1 MVFTLHRYIFRELL
15 RVFVLAA
22 VALTVMLSLGS
33 ILRPVQEYGV
43 GPRQV
48 IHLMG
53 YFLPITLTFIL
64 PMAALFAGALV
75 YGRLT
80 SDNELDACRASGI
93 SLLTLVYPGF
103 ALAIIV
109 AIANLL
115 LSFHVMPAFVRLA
128 EKSFKADAKQI
139 LFRNIQRR
147 RYYKLPPD
155 GRYLIYADKPS
166 PQNDA
171 LSGVVVVELKDNR
184 IKKIITTECA
194 KVLFKSHE
202 RYNEVQIIAYRA
214 NQMGAEDEGGADLLR
229 LTTEF
234 GSLLGDDIK
243 FKRIDEMKRIQA
255 DLMQFYP
262 IEKLARDTYAQL
274 TTELLAQDIKTR
286 MADSSNSFYELLGE
300 PNSVKFTA
308 GQCSLKDEE
317 EVELSDEVVVIE
329 YDTDSK
335 RPLCTLRCA
344 KASLHIEGDKMT
356 PTLTMDIDKARV
368 EGSEELRMR
377 PIVRG
382 LIPPMAVETI
392 ANEFKTEKNGSLSL
406 KVEKLA
412 SESTGLQP
420 GPQLAKLQSTLRRK
434 IHKTLVQI
442 KAETHSRLVFG
453 IGCVSMIM
461 IGIGLGIIKKG
472 GHLLGAFGASCVPAA
487 VLIVCIMSGKQLTE
501 NLGSQDIS
509 GITLMWAGLAFL
521 SLLAVVIYCRLLKH

>member
-15 RVFVLAA
+15 RVFLLTV
-22 VALTVMLSLGS
+22 VALALIMSLGS
-33 ILRPVQEYGV
+33 ILQPVQEYGV

-53 YFLPITLTFIL
+53 YFLPITLTFVL

-93 SLLTLVYPGF
+93 SLLTLVYPGL

-115 LSFHVMPAFVRLA
+115 LSFHVMPAFIHLA
-128 EKSFKADAKQI
+128 EKSLKANVKQI
-139 LFRNIQRR
+139 LFRNIQRK
-147 RYYKLPPD
+147 RYYELPPE
-155 GRYLIYADKPS
+155 GRYLIYADQTSQKY
-166 PQNDA
+166 DA
-171 LSGVVVVELKDNR
+171 LSGVVIIEVRHNE
-184 IKKIITTECA
+184 IKKIITTEAA
-194 KVLFKSHE
+194 KVTFKPADKF
-202 RYNEVQIIAYRA
+202 NEVQIIAYRA
-214 NQMGAEDEGGADLLR
+214 NQMGAEDEGGAER
-229 LTTEF
+229 LSLITEF

-243 FKRIDEMKRIQA
+243 FKKIDEMKRIEA

-262 IEKLARDTYAQL
+262 IDKSARDTYAQL
-274 TTELLAQDIKTR
+274 VTELLAQDIKTKI
-286 MADSSNSFYELLGE
+286 ADGTNSFYNLLGN

-308 GQCSLKDEE
+308 GQCIAREE
-317 EVELSDEVVVIE
+317 EIELLGDVVVEE

-335 RPLCTLRCA
+335 RPLRTLRCA
-344 KASLHIEGDKMT
+344 RASLHIEGDKLA
-356 PTLTMDIDKARV
+356 PTLTMDIHNARV
-368 EGSEELRMR
+368 EDSEELRMR
-377 PIVRG
+377 HIVRG

-412 SESTGLQP
+412 SGLTGLQAS
-420 GPQLAKLQSTLRRK
+420 PQLARLRNILKRK
-434 IHKTLVQI
+434 IRKTLVQI
-442 KAETHSRLVFG
+442 KAEIHSRLVFG

-472 GHLLGAFGASCVPAA
+472 GHLLSAFGASCVPAT

-501 NLGSQDIS
+501 NLGAQNVS
-509 GITLMWAGLAFL
+509 GIALMWAGLTFL
-521 SLLAVVIYCRLLKH
+521 SLLAVVIYGWLLKH

>member
-1 MVFTLHRYIFRELL
+1 MVFTLHKYIFRELL
-15 RVFVLAA
+15 RVFVLTV
-22 VALTVMLSLGS
+22 VALTLIMSLGS

-43 GPRQV
+43 GPWQV

-53 YFLPITLTFIL
+53 YFLPITLTFVL

-93 SLLTLVYPGF
+93 SLLTLVYPGL

-115 LSFHVMPAFVRLA
+115 LSFHVMPAFIHLA
-128 EKSFKADAKQI
+128 EKSFKANAKQI
-139 LFRNIQRR
+139 LFRNIQQK

-155 GRYLIYADKPS
+155 GRYLIYADQTS
-166 PQNDA
+166 SQNDA
-171 LSGVVVVELKDNR
+171 LSGVVIIEVKHNE
-184 IKKIITTECA
+184 IKKIITAEGA
-194 KVLFKSHE
+194 KVSFKLADKF
-202 RYNEVQIIAYRA
+202 NEVQIIAYRA
-214 NQMGAEDEGGADLLR
+214 NQMGAEGEGGAGLLSLR
-229 LTTEF
+229 TEF

-243 FKRIDEMKRIQA
+243 FKKIDEMKRIKA

-262 IEKLARDTYAQL
+262 IDKLARDTYAQL

-286 MADSSNSFYELLGE
+286 IADVTNSFYNLLGE

-308 GQCSLKDEE
+308 RQCIAREE
-317 EVELSDEVVVIE
+317 EVELLGDVVVKE

-335 RPLCTLRCA
+335 RPLRTLRCA
-344 KASLHIEGDKMT
+344 KASLHIEGDKLA
-356 PTLTMDIDKARV
+356 PTLTMDIYKARV

-377 PIVRG
+377 DIIRG
-382 LIPPMAVETI
+382 LLPPQAVEAI
-392 ANEFKTEKNGSLSL
+392 ANQFRTENGSLQA
-406 KVEKLA
+406 EKLA
-412 SESTGLQP
+412 SPLLGMEQSTELTSLQN
-420 GPQLAKLQSTLRRK
+420 TLRRK
-434 IHKTLVQI
+434 IKKTLVQI

-453 IGCVSMIM
+453 IGCVSMIA

-487 VLIVCIMSGKQLTE
+487 VLIVCIMSGKHLTE
-501 NLGSQDIS
+501 NLGAQNVS
-509 GITLMWAGLAFL
+509 GIALMWAGLAFL
-521 SLLAVVIYCRLLKH
+521 SLLAVVIYGRLLKH